1 MTEAKLVGLG
11 IVGAG
16 NISSRY
22 VAGLRRFPQLT
33 IVGCADADPDR
44 ARALESASGVRRF
57 DTVEDLLA
65 SPAVDIVVNITTP
78 LAHADVSLAAIA
90 AGKDVYVEKP
100 LAATLAD
107 ARKVLDEAASAG
119 RLVGCAP
126 DTSLGSAV
134 QTARAAIDE
143 GIVGEPIGA
152 ACFVPHTHPE
162 EWHPDP
168 RFLFQ
173 PGAGPL
179 LDMGPYYVTAL
190 VTCLG
195 PIAEVAGMAR
205 IGGTP
210 RIVTAPNRLVESFEA
225 EVATHATAAIRFA
238 SGVVGTMLMSF
249 DVWHQ
254 DYPHIEIYGTRGALR
269 LPSPNYFDGEV
280 AVRLNAESEWRPVQT
295 RIAPSAAYD
304 GDEQVLRGMGV
315 ADLAAARNGRPQRAT
330 GELAYHVLEVLAAVT
345 QSSDEQRFV
354 AVDSSVERTR
364 PLDPKADEALMP
376 WSRSADR

>member
-1 MTEAKLVGLG
+1 VAGVG

-22 VAGLRRFPQLT
+22 IAGLARFPQLAV
-33 IVGCADADPDR
+33 VGCADADPERSR
-44 ARALESASGVRRF
+44 AVEAAFGVRSF
-57 DTVEDLLA
+57 DTVEALLA
-65 SPAVDIVVNITTP
+65 SPDVDVVVNITTP
-78 LAHADVSLAAIA
+78 LAHAEVSLAAIA

-100 LAATLAD
+100 LAATLTD
-107 ARKVLDEAASAG
+107 ARRVLEAASAAG

-205 IGGTP
+205 IGASP
-210 RIVTAPNRLVESFEA
+210 RVMSAPNRLVESFEA
-225 EVATHATAAIRFA
+225 EVETHTSAAIRFA

-249 DVWHQ
+249 DVWHG
-254 DYPHIEIYGTRGALR
+254 DFPHIEIYGTLGALR
-269 LPSPNYFDGEV
+269 LPSPNDFDGDV
-280 AVRLNAESEWRPVQT
+280 SVRLNADAGWRTVAP
-295 RIAPSAAYD
+295 RIAVSGPPGADA
-304 GDEQVLRGMGV
+304 QRLRGIGV
-315 ADLAAARNGRPQRAT
+315 ADVVAARAGAPQRAT
-330 GELAYHVLEVLAAVT
+330 GSLAYHVLEVLAAVT
-345 QSSDEQRFV
+345 ESSDDHRFV
-354 AVDSSVERTR
+354 AIESTIERPR
-364 PLDPKADEALMP
+364 PLDPVDDLALMP
-376 WSRSADR
+376 WSPRSAA

>member
-1 MTEAKLVGLG
+1 MTEGAATGIG

-16 NISSRY
+16 TISSKY
-22 VAGLRRFPQLT
+22 IAGIRRFPQLE
-33 IVGCADADPDR
+33 IVGCADADVDR
-44 ARALESASGVRRF
+44 AQAVEAAYGIRSFA
-57 DTVEDLLA
+57 TVEELLA
-65 SPAVDIVVNITTP
+65 SPEVAVVVNITTP
-78 LAHADVSLAAIA
+78 LSHAAVSLAAIA

-100 LAATLAD
+100 LAATLDD
-107 ARKVLDEAASAG
+107 AGRVLEAATAAG

-195 PIAEVAGMAR
+195 PIAEVAGLAR
-205 IGGTP
+205 IGATP
-210 RIVTAPNRLVESFEA
+210 RVMTAPNRLVESFEA
-225 EVATHATAAIRFA
+225 EVATHASAAIRFS

-249 DVWHQ
+249 DVWHE
-254 DYPHIEIYGTRGALR
+254 DFPHIEIYGSRGALR
-269 LPSPNYFDGEV
+269 LPTPNDFDGEV
-280 AVRLNAESEWRPVQT
+280 TVRLNAEKKWRTVEP
-295 RIAPSAAYD
+295 RIAVSGPAG
-304 GDEQVLRGMGV
+304 GDEQRLRGLGV
-315 ADLAAARNGRPQRAT
+315 ADLVAARSGAPQRAT
-330 GELAYHVLEVLAAVT
+330 GRLAYHVLEVLAAVT
-345 QSSDEQRFV
+345 LSSDERRFI
-354 AVDSSVERTR
+354 AIGSSVARPR
-364 PLDPKADEALMP
+364 PLDPSDDRALMP
-376 WSRSADR
+376 WSPVPAP